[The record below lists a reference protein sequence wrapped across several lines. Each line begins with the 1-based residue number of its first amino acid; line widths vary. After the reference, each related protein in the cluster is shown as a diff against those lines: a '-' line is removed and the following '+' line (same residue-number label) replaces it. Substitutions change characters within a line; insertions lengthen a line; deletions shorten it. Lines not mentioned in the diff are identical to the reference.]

1 MSSNRSF
8 YIASHCILSKNLAE
22 CVLDFLKI
30 PILMYKMNALSYL
43 MQFSSRRKSFNSD
56 TFKVHF
62 TQCSPIVF
70 GGDSILTTLNVSI
83 YLKSLGF
90 LQNEEFR
97 KSLLFTSCKKT
108 CQNIS
113 SESFPKNNIFF
124 RNVSY
129 SFGISEF
136 YSKYIDTLHIK

>member
-8 YIASHCILSKNLAE
+8 YIASHCILSKNLAD

-83 YLKSLGF
+83 YLKSLEF
-90 LQNEEFR
+90 LQSEFR
-97 KSLLFTSCKKT
+97 KSLLFTSCKT

-113 SESFPKNNIFF
+113 SESFPKNNIFL
-124 RNVSY
+124 
-129 SFGISEF
+129 EM
-136 YSKYIDTLHIK
+136 